1 MPRQEHVLSVFVASP
16 SDVGDERVKLEEVI
30 RELNITWSRE
40 FNIRLDLVRWET
52 HAVPGIGVD
61 PQDVIN
67 EQIPDDFDLFV
78 GIMWCRYG
86 TPTSRSDSGTME
98 EFERAKA
105 RYDAD
110 KSSVKIMIYFKEA
123 PIPPRTLD
131 LAQLAKVNDFRDSLG
146 DEGVLYWNFTSL
158 EQFEKLTRLHLARQ
172 LQVWKAQFRQSET
185 SAVQN
190 ENSKEPPKETEI
202 ESEDD
207 FGILDLVE
215 IFDYQFAEL
224 RKITERIGQATEDL
238 GEEMTARTNEMA
250 DLQRDSKGTV
260 NNKVAKRLISR
271 TATNMKQYTARMETE
286 IPLFGDA
293 LNSGMKAF
301 IRCIPLL
308 IDLEMDEANSE
319 QTNENLEAIVSLR
332 EIMNASQEKLTEFR
346 DTIDQLPRLTSELN
360 KAKRAT
366 VSVLDELK
374 AEFNNG
380 NTLLHKAETAVR
392 DLLKDDDA

>member
-1 MPRQEHVLSVFVASP
+1 MPRQEHVLTVFVASP
-16 SDVGDERVKLEEVI
+16 GDVGDERTKLEEVI
-30 RELNITWSRE
+30 RELNVTWSGE
-40 FNIRLDLVRWET
+40 LGIRLELVRWET
-52 HAVPGIGVD
+52 HSFPGFGD
-61 PQDVIN
+61 DAQDVIN
-67 EQIPDDFDLFV
+67 VQIPEDYDLFI

-86 TPTSRSDSGTME
+86 TPTGRAGSGTVE
-98 EFERAKA
+98 EFDRAKA
-105 RYDAD
+105 RYDAGKD
-110 KSSVKIMIYFKEA
+110 DVKIMMYFKDE
-123 PIPPRTLD
+123 PISPSNLD
-131 LAQLAKVNDFRDSLG
+131 PVQLLKVNEFRESLG
-146 DEGVLYWNFTSL
+146 DEGALYFKFNSVKH
-158 EQFEKLTRLHLARQ
+158 FEELIRMHLARQ
-172 LQVWKAQFRQSET
+172 LQAWKRQFGETEGRAVQSEQ
-185 SAVQN
+185 AN
-190 ENSKEPPKETEI
+190 EPPKEPEI

-207 FGILDLVE
+207 FGILDLAE
-215 IFDYQFAEL
+215 IFENQFAEL

-271 TATNMKQYTARMETE
+271 TATNMNQYTARMETE

-319 QTNENLEAIVSLR
+319 QTKETLEAIVSLR
-332 EIMNASQEKLTEFR
+332 EILNASQEKLNEFR

-366 VSVLDELK
+366 VSVLDELN

-380 NTLLHKAETAVR
+380 NTLLHEAETAVR